1 MRRHFVRAHPPT
13 NQNLND
19 QRGFSSLF
27 AVALQGLSKNGR
39 GSCGAGGEVAPVD
52 AAKWRVFK
60 GFPKMWEVYLL
71 RSYVTEGD

>member
-1 MRRHFVRAHPPT
+1 MAPFK
-13 NQNLND
+13 
-19 QRGFSSLF
+19 
-27 AVALQGLSKNGR
+27 GLSKNGR

-52 AAKWRVFK
+52 VAKWRAFK